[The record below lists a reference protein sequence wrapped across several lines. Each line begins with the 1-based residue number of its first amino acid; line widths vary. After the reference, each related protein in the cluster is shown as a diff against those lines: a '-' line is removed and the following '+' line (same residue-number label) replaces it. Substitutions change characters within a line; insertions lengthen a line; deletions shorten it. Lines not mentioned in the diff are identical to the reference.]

1 MFVVVRERRIEIG
14 VKRAIGARRIHI
26 LTQFMSEAAMLVGLG
41 ALFGFLFAV
50 LVIKLVSLLPVTDEM
65 GDPLISGSVAG
76 ITAGVLALVA
86 LGAGVFPAR
95 HAASLDP
102 ATCLRG

>member
-1 MFVVVRERRIEIG
+1 LKFCAIG
-14 VKRAIGARRIHI
+14 VKRAIGARRVHI
-26 LTQFMSEAAMLVGLG
+26 LSQFMSEAALLVGLG

-50 LVIKLVSLLPVTDEM
+50 LAIKLIGLIPDMDEM
-65 GDPLISGSVAG
+65 GEPVISAGVAAV
-76 ITAGVLALVA
+76 TATVLALVA

-95 HAASLDP
+95 QAARLDP